1 LDATARRG
9 FILVLAATALVGIC
23 GYVITWLVPRTI
35 GVSAYAVFALF
46 WAFVFLV
53 AAALSGVQ
61 QEMARASHPQAA
73 APIAGPRARPSR
85 FAAAFGCIVLG
96 VLLVTGPIWAAV
108 AFRANGWSLVV
119 PLAFGAACYVLL
131 ATLTGLLYGQSA
143 WGLIFVA
150 ILVEGLGRLAL
161 IVLVLSFTHDV
172 VMLAWAV
179 VIPFA
184 LAFIVAAALYLR
196 KAIHTRLDVRY
207 GALSWNVARTVVAA
221 ASMGV
226 LVSGYPLLLGITSPA
241 VRQDSLGAV
250 ILASTLTRAPL
261 IVVGM
266 ALQSY
271 LVVFFKSR
279 LRTVWRSLTVL
290 LLIVVSLGMILTMA
304 AWLLGPAVFA
314 FLFPD
319 APHFDGAFMGALVG
333 SSVLVGALC
342 VTAPAVLAMSH
353 HGLFTLGWLAAA
365 AATIFVLVLPLDFMT
380 RTVASLVAGPA
391 LGLTVHLVGMSN
403 ATRHHRATR

>member
-1 LDATARRG
+1 
-9 FILVLAATALVGIC
+9 VLAATALVGIC

-61 QEMARASHPQAA
+61 QEMARASHPHAA
-73 APIAGPRARPSR
+73 SPIAGAGARPSR
-85 FAAAFGCIVLG
+85 FAAAFGGIVLG
-96 VLLVTGPIWAAV
+96 VLLITGPIWAAV
-108 AFRANGWSLVV
+108 AFRADGWALVV

-143 WGLIFVA
+143 WDLIFVA
-150 ILVEGLGRLAL
+150 ILVEGLGRLA
-161 IVLVLSFTHDV
+161 IIMLVLAFTHDV
-172 VMLAWAV
+172 VVLAWAV
-179 VIPFA
+179 VVPFA
-184 LAFIVAAALYLR
+184 LAFVTTAALYLR
-196 KAIHTRLDVRY
+196 KAIHAHLDVRY
-207 GALSWNVARTVVAA
+207 RTLSWNVARTVVAA

-226 LVSGYPLLLGITSPA
+226 LVSGYPLLLGITSPE
-241 VRQDSLGAV
+241 VRQDTLGAV

-271 LVVFFKSR
+271 LVVFLKSR
-279 LRTVWRSLTVL
+279 LTRLWRSLVVL
-290 LLIVVSLGMILTMA
+290 LLIVVTLGTLLTLA

-319 APHFDGAFMGALVG
+319 APHFDGAFMAALVG
-333 SSVLVGALC
+333 SSILVGALC
-342 VTAPAVLAMSH
+342 VTAPAVLAMSRH
-353 HGLFTLGWLAAA
+353 SLFTLGWLTAALT
-365 AATIFVLVLPLDFMT
+365 TIIVLVLPLDFMT
-380 RTVASLVAGPA
+380 KTVASLVAGPA
-391 LGLTVHLVGMSN
+391 LGLIVHLVGLS
-403 ATRHHRATR
+403 TIVRHHRMSPVSRVTS